1 MKKKYSIGDVSKLFQ
16 VAKSTLRYWDAENLI
31 QLERNENNDYR
42 VYTLR
47 ELLTI
52 LDITLYR
59 KLNMPV
65 KKLKEMY
72 QWDVDA
78 WEDVLCQEIQV
89 VNEKIKSLREIKK
102 NLQSRKDKLQQVEQ
116 LQKHSFTE
124 SEPDIDKIVFY
135 QIDDSYLFNTY
146 LQNPYNFIIYLSPD
160 MDNSE
165 FIPIYGMSVS
175 AITESSNVIW
185 EREEN
190 NKKYMQCLL
199 RVTREEP
206 YNTNLD
212 EIRKNLEKQG
222 YKTGAIIGRFLATA
236 KELVCYDFYKVWVEI
251 I

>member
-65 KKLKEMY
+65 
-72 QWDVDA
+72 
-78 WEDVLCQEIQV
+78 
-89 VNEKIKSLREIKK
+89 KSLREIKK

-160 MDNSE
+160 MNNSE